1 TLSELASRLGVSLEE
16 LAASALERISRLDDA
31 ISEVKRNNPSYSLS
45 DVLVEVYDNASHGYK
60 FVRSVLKDLGVEK
73 GFIASDIDSSPKEKY
88 LWIWFS
94 GTEENSFYIDI
105 FDITWDE
112 NTVALG
118 TYTNINVS
126 EQTEKALRKLER
138 IVEDALPPWEVESF
152 DARIDKEEDLWRL
165 EITCEDYEMAYLP
178 SLKDVSKYVKRI
190 FRRAGISYDLG
201 GRAK

>member
-1 TLSELASRLGVSLEE
+1 MSKRLSLSISKDGYETLSELASRLGVSLEE

-31 ISEVKRNNPSYSLS
+31 ISEVKSNNPSYSLS
-45 DVLVEVYDNASHGYK
+45 DVFIEVYDNASYGYQ

-73 GFIASDIDSSPKEKY
+73 GFIASDISSSPKEKY

-94 GTEENSFYIDI
+94 GTEGNSFYIDI

-126 EQTEKALRKLER
+126 EQTEKALRDGWK
-138 IVEDALPPWEVESF
+138 P
-152 DARIDKEEDLWRL
+152 
-165 EITCEDYEMAYLP
+165 T
-178 SLKDVSKYVKRI
+178 
-190 FRRAGISYDLG
+190 
-201 GRAK
+201 

>member
-1 TLSELASRLGVSLEE
+1 MSKRLSLSISKDGYETLSELASRLGVSLEE
-16 LAASALERISRLDDA
+16 LAASALERIFQFYA

-45 DVLVEVYDNASHGYK
+45 DVFIEVYDNASYGYQ

-73 GFIASDIDSSPKEKY
+73 GFIASDISSSPKEKY

-94 GTEENSFYIDI
+94 GTEGNSFYIDI

-126 EQTEKALRKLER
+126 EQTEKALRDGWK
-138 IVEDALPPWEVESF
+138 P
-152 DARIDKEEDLWRL
+152 
-165 EITCEDYEMAYLP
+165 T
-178 SLKDVSKYVKRI
+178 
-190 FRRAGISYDLG
+190 
-201 GRAK
+201 